1 MNPITAVVIGAG
13 GRGRVYAN
21 YALNYPQDLKIVG
34 IAEPNEQRRE
44 TLRKEHNIPAENCF
58 DSYEELFARPK
69 FADAAFICTQDKM
82 HIVPSVKA
90 MECGY
95 HLLLE
100 KPISPSAK
108 ECFELADTAKKY
120 DRHVLVCHVLRYTAL
135 FKKIKALLDDG
146 AIGDVVS
153 MLHCENVGHVH
164 QAHSFVRGNW
174 RNTEESSPMILAKCC
189 HDMDLLYWLIGSHC
203 KSISSFGSLTYFKE
217 SNAPEGAPA
226 RCLDGCPHSDT
237 CPYYAPHV
245 YINGPHSWMR
255 DAACSSV
262 CTNPT
267 PEQVVE
273 ILKTSPYGRCVFHCD
288 NDVVDHQVANL
299 SFENGATVTFSMCAF
314 TSRIDR
320 TLKIMGTK
328 GELLAIMSDGIHGQD
343 TIEIRDFETASN
355 TFYYPKALGSG
366 HGGGDTGIM
375 LDFVRLLRGEKT
387 STSLTDISVSAESH
401 ALAFAAEAS
410 RLSGK
415 TIDMYE
421 WRASL

>member
-1 MNPITAVVIGAG
+1 
-13 GRGRVYAN
+13 
-21 YALNYPQDLKIVG
+21 
-34 IAEPNEQRRE
+34 
-44 TLRKEHNIPAENCF
+44 
-58 DSYEELFARPK
+58 
-69 FADAAFICTQDKM
+69 
-82 HIVPSVKA
+82 
-90 MECGY
+90 
-95 HLLLE
+95 
-100 KPISPSAK
+100 
-108 ECFELADTAKKY
+108 
-120 DRHVLVCHVLRYTAL
+120 
-135 FKKIKALLDDG
+135 
-146 AIGDVVS
+146 
-153 MLHCENVGHVH
+153 
-164 QAHSFVRGNW
+164 
-174 RNTEESSPMILAKCC
+174 MILAKCC

-415 TIDMYE
+415 TIDMGCMARFIIISNSISVAMRRPKRRIAFMFQIPYPSFYE
-421 WRASL
+421 MFIVIYKHKSITFGYMSTIIRHCSSRSMHIFPFFTYTKLQPKQ